1 MNVGNASRNGNRP
14 KMLLE
19 VAIDTNDG
27 NLDHPDARNLPGRS
41 VEVDRHY
48 LPMIAFFDLLAHLCL
63 IQSIAAL
70 GKFFFAISGL
80 SDGHRTDLAAIGQ
93 VYFSLGRWAIAECVV
108 DLTV

>member
-14 KMLLE
+14 KVLLE
-19 VAIDTNDG
+19 VVSDTNDG

-63 IQSIAAL
+63 IKCIAAL
-70 GKFFFAISGL
+70 GKFFFAVSGL
-80 SDGHRTDLAAIGQ
+80 SDCHRTDFVATS
-93 VYFSLGRWAIAECVV
+93 VNSS
-108 DLTV
+108 

>member
-1 MNVGNASRNGNRP
+1 MRLVDRRRLQKIQSRCRS
-14 KMLLE
+14 
-19 VAIDTNDG
+19 
-27 NLDHPDARNLPGRS
+27 RS
-41 VEVDRHY
+41 VALANHDN
-48 LPMIAFFDLLAHLCL
+48 LPMIAFFDLRSYFCL

-80 SDGHRTDLAAIGQ
+80 SDSHRTDLAAIGQ